1 MPITLITGPANAGKA
16 QLVMDSV
23 RRHLAH
29 GQEPLLIVPTRADAD
44 HYRRELAGD
53 GAAMGAR
60 VERFEGLIGEAVA
73 RAGVSSPVL
82 AGLARER
89 VLAAIAASTGA
100 AATPGYVRALAAFV
114 AELQLRRV
122 TPARLSRALSE
133 CALEVETANGV
144 GLLFDEYSRRLRE
157 LGRVDLEQR
166 AMRALDA
173 LRREPALWGVT
184 PVLLYGFDDLTRL
197 QIDTIETLGAIVDVP
212 VTVSLTYEPGRAAFA
227 GRANAFH
234 ALAPLAAEQRVLA
247 PRADY
252 YAPHARAALSHLE
265 RSLFEPNAVRVDP
278 ADALRLLE
286 GGGERAELELVA
298 HEVAALLDDGMA
310 AEEIAVVLRAPG
322 AAAELIEEV
331 LAAADIPYAL
341 QRRRRFADTAI
352 GRALIGWLRCAPAR
366 DRNAGPASHGQ
377 AADLL
382 AWLRAPGLLERPEP
396 ADWLEAAARRAGAT
410 SAAHARALW
419 ERKHW
424 QLRAIDQLGEAQER
438 GGRAL
443 IERVVRELTWL
454 FSAPRRGQASVFG
467 DEQTE
472 LDEARALVAGTR
484 ALGALAELERIAPAV
499 AVGDASELARV
510 LEGVEIVSGERAV
523 PGRVAVLDPL
533 ALRARRVRALFV
545 CGLQEGVFPAP
556 ARPQPFLS
564 EEERRR
570 LAETSGLRLGEHEDA
585 LAAERYLLYAAVSR
599 PRELLVLSWHMADDD
614 GAPAARSLFVDDIC
628 DLFEHDLSERVVRRS
643 LGAVGWPAARPQTDR
658 HAGDLSSALV
668 STAVS
673 SIPSSLPSPSTTPA
687 PAFARAQGPAPL
699 RDEEL
704 LAELRDHTWSASSLE
719 VWMSCP
725 MRWLVERLL
734 RARDLDPDPEPI
746 ARGGL
751 AHAALKDTLEALKL
765 ETGSARLTPARL
777 ERARALLRLA
787 LAANEGEF
795 PLSAAPERRPGMR
808 RRLQADLERYL
819 RHAAECESPLEPS
832 RFELGFGFQVGD
844 ERGGEDLHAGEGL
857 PAFDL
862 GDGTMLRGR
871 IDRIDVGAGG
881 EAVVYDYK
889 GRIAPPA
896 AKWGAKTANVQ
907 VALYMRAVE
916 QLLGLSAVGGFYQPL
931 AGGDLRARGVLDEDG
946 GVEIECVRGER
957 REHAETREIL
967 DGALAAAR
975 EAAAQAGRGE
985 LRAQP
990 RTCAYR
996 GGCAYPIICRCDG

>member
-1 MPITLITGPANAGKA
+1 VGVPVTLITGPANAGKA
-16 QLVMDSV
+16 QVVMDSV

-29 GQEPLLIVPTRADAD
+29 GEEPLLVVPTRADAD
-44 HYRRELAGD
+44 HYRRELAGE
-53 GAAMGAR
+53 GTAMGVR
-60 VERFEGLIGEAVA
+60 VERFAGLIGEAAA
-73 RAGVSSPVL
+73 RAGVSGPVL
-82 AGLARER
+82 GGIARER
-89 VLAAIAASTGA
+89 VLAAIAARGGA
-100 AATPGYVRALAAFV
+100 EATPGYVRALAAFT
-114 AELQLRRV
+114 AELQVRRV
-122 TPARLSRALSE
+122 TPARLSRALDE
-133 CALEVETANGV
+133 CAAEAETAHGV
-144 GLLFDEYSRRLRE
+144 GALFEAYDRRLRE
-157 LGRVDLEQR
+157 LGRVDPEQR
-166 AMRALDA
+166 AVRALDA
-173 LRREPALWGVT
+173 LRREPALWGAT

-197 QIDTIETLGAIVDVP
+197 QIDAIETLGAIVDAP

-234 ALAPLAAEQRVLA
+234 AIAPLAAEQRVLA

-252 YAPHARAALSHLE
+252 YAAHARAPLSHLE
-265 RSLFEPNAVRVDP
+265 RSLFEPDGARVDP
-278 ADALRLLE
+278 ADAVRLLE

-298 HEVAALLDDGMA
+298 HEIAKLLAGGIA
-310 AEEIAVVLRAPG
+310 AEEIAVVLRTPSA
-322 AAAELIEEV
+322 AAAEIEAV
-331 LAAADIPYAL
+331 FGAARIPYAL

-352 GRALIGWLRCAPAR
+352 GRALIGWLRCAAPDGA
-366 DRNAGPASHGQ
+366 

-382 AWLRAPGLLERPEP
+382 AWLRAPGLLARPEP
-396 ADWLEAAARRAGAT
+396 ADWLEAATLRAGAR
-410 SAAHARALW
+410 SAAQARELW
-419 ERKHW
+419 ERRHW
-424 QLRAIDQLGEAQER
+424 RLQALDQLAEAQER

-443 IERVVRELTWL
+443 IERVTRELNWL
-454 FSAPRRGQASVFG
+454 FGAPRRGQASLLG

-484 ALGALAELERIAPAV
+484 ALGALGELERIAPEA
-499 AVGDASELARV
+499 AIEDASELARA
-510 LEGVEIVSGERAV
+510 LEEVEIVSGERPS
-523 PGRVAVLDPL
+523 PGAVAVLDPL

-556 ARPQPFLS
+556 ARAQPFLS

-570 LAETSGLRLGEHEDA
+570 LAETAGLRLGEYEDA

-599 PRELLVLSWHMADDD
+599 PRELLVLSWHVADDD
-614 GAPAARSLFVDDIC
+614 GAPTARSLFVDDIC
-628 DLFEHDLSERVVRRS
+628 DLFEHTLGERVVRRA
-643 LGAVGWPAARPQTDR
+643 LGAVDWPAERPEIGEF
-658 HAGDLSSALV
+658 AGDSSSACV
-668 STAVS
+668 SAAASNSPSTPSGASTAVS
-673 SIPSSLPSPSTTPA
+673 TS
-687 PAFARAQGPAPL
+687 ARAQDPAPL
-699 RDEEL
+699 RDAEL
-704 LAELRDHTWSASSLE
+704 LAELRSHTWSASSLE

-725 MRWLVERLL
+725 IRWLVERLL
-734 RARDLDPDPEPI
+734 RARDLDPNPEPI

-751 AHAALKDTLEALKL
+751 AHAALKDTLEGLKR

-777 ERARALLRLA
+777 ERARALLRRA
-787 LAANEGEF
+787 LEVNEGEF

-832 RFELGFGFQVGD
+832 RFELGFGFEAGD
-844 ERGGEDLHAGEGL
+844 ERGGEDLAVGASL

-871 IDRIDVGAGG
+871 IDRIDIGAGG

-889 GRIAPPA
+889 GRVAPPA
-896 AKWGAKTANVQ
+896 AKWGARTGNVQ

-916 QLLGLSAVGGFYQPL
+916 QLLGLRAVGGFYQPL

-957 REHAETREIL
+957 REHAEMREIL
-967 DGALAAAR
+967 DGAIAAAR

-985 LRAQP
+985 LRARP

-996 GGCAYPIICRCDG
+996 GGCSYPTICRCEG